1 MEYRD
6 IKVEIERS
14 DEQVALVIQEWG
26 QLKIILTNDSVDD
39 IEIWFNTIFDKIV
52 EERESVKFVLEDNNN
67 DLYHEVVDDIIS
79 QMNSEIKQSENDFD
93 RIIEITKNT
102 DDIQ

>member
-6 IKVEIERS
+6 IKVEIERG
-14 DEQVALVIQEWG
+14 DEQVAIVIQEWG

-52 EERESVKFVLEDNNN
+52 EERESVKFVLKDNNN

-79 QMNSEIKQSENDFD
+79 QINSEIKQSENDFD
-93 RIIEITKNT
+93 KIIEITKNT
-102 DDIQ
+102 DDI